1 MKTCLIVP
9 TIRPDSFNRFA
20 QEWGPI
26 ADWDTTF
33 VVFDGEKVPDGLDF
47 GTLPDMRVMDRVKVR
62 QQFGSAGA
70 YAFNQV
76 NSSCRGAA
84 FVRAWHEGFD
94 VMATLDD
101 DCYPDR
107 TGTDAGLM
115 AQHIKAMD
123 NTPKWCESIPQ
134 TRTRGFP
141 YYCDTPLDTVAANH
155 ALWCGVAD
163 FDGIT
168 QMAFGVRHDF
178 EPPRYTRVMPRG
190 QFWPFCSMNF
200 AIKRPYVPF
209 IFAPPN
215 SAAPDSRFDR
225 MDDIWFGVILEAVL
239 DKLGKDI
246 TCGPPIIRHERASN
260 VLNNMKQEAPG
271 VFENEQFYKVVQFA
285 LDSVDFSGVD
295 PVSSPLSAVSVMRQ
309 LALGFRRASESDLIK
324 EPARKVWYAE
334 CSKKMTLWCQNF
346 DLKYD

>member
-1 MKTCLIVP
+1 MKTCLILP

-33 VVFDGEKVPDGLDF
+33 VVYDGEEVPPGIDYGV
-47 GTLPDMRVMDRVKVR
+47 LPDTQVMDRNTVR
-62 QQFGSAGA
+62 AMFGEDGA
-70 YAFNQV
+70 KAFNQV

-101 DCYPDR
+101 DCYPER
-107 TGTDAGLM
+107 GKGGLM
-115 AQHIKAMD
+115 LQHLEAMD
-123 NTPKWCESIPQ
+123 NTPKWCESIPR

-141 YYCDTPLDTVAANH
+141 YYCDTPLKTVMANH
-155 ALWCGVAD
+155 GLWCGVAD

-168 QMAFGVRHDF
+168 QMAFGVRDDF
-178 EPPRYTRVMPRG
+178 DPPRYTRVMPRG

-200 AIKRPYVPF
+200 AIRREAVPF

-215 SAAPDSRFDR
+215 SAAEDSRFDR
-225 MDDIWFGVILEAVL
+225 MDDIWFGVILEAML
-239 DKLGKDI
+239 EKLGRDI

-271 VFENEQFYKVVQFA
+271 VFENEQFYKVIQLAMDTHVGLEGDGFNWE
-285 LDSVDFSGVD
+285 SD
-295 PVSSPLSAVSVMRQ
+295 PIKFMRQ
-309 LALGFRRASESDLIK
+309 LAVGIGWAATTDLVKGAS
-324 EPARKVWYAE
+324 RKAWYRKCADQ
-334 CSKKMTLWCQNF
+334 MMLWCGNF
-346 DLKYD
+346 QR